1 MVLPLTAVVFSMA
14 LYGLSGH
21 ARYIP
26 IFPTAIIIIMTIN
39 LPRELECV
47 ALGAGVGAGNP
58 GIGEEYEP
66 AHSIFTAQVNITY
79 KKKDMP
85 HSEIDENCQ
94 FSIWS
99 RIESEQGRLV
109 AVAPNFWW
117 AF

>member
-1 MVLPLTAVVFSMA
+1 MIPPFTAVVFSMA

-26 IFPTAIIIIMTIN
+26 ASLPIAIIVIITIS
-39 LPRELECV
+39 LPRGLECV

-109 AVAPNFWW
+109 AVSPNFW
-117 AF
+117 